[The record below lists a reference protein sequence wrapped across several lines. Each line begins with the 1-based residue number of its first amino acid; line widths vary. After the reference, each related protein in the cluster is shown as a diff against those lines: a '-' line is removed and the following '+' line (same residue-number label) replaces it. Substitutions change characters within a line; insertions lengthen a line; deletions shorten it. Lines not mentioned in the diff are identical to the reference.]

1 MAKLTKKRVLD
12 TIEVT
17 CDIQEWDVWNDAK
30 GDKERTKINHLIALC
45 SIKDSLNT
53 LSVFDTHYP
62 DGVAEVVEGYKEKYE
77 QFRQQF
83 IRSYPDDFIAF
94 SLTLD
99 LSPIGAT
106 KYNSKKDPALEVEKF
121 CAKQEELV
129 AEKTESAYKSLTL
142 RELRKLCRER
152 DITVPSGAK
161 EEDLIA
167 LLEEQDE
174 SGEQPSDDSEESEA
188 EDTEEEEEVKS
199 TPKKQSTKKVE
210 ELEDEEEELEEPEKP
225 TPKKSCKEVEESD
238 EDTGVKEEQ
247 PAQDQS
253 VEEQEDEDIDEAS
266 AYEEMEID
274 ELREECDRRG
284 IEYKKGAKAH
294 VLIELLT
301 QDDKNSAESNDDEEE
316 IQKEVDELDELLDEN
331 FVDEEIEAVA
341 QEESKAK
348 VSKAKKNKK

>member
-53 LSVFDTHYP
+53 LSIFDTHYP

-121 CAKQEELV
+121 CAKQKEAEEEPKQV
-129 AEKTESAYKSLTL
+129 DSEYKGLTL

-188 EDTEEEEEVKS
+188 EDTEVEEEAKP

-225 TPKKSCKEVEESD
+225 IPKKSRKEIKEPVEDIEA
-238 EDTGVKEEQ
+238 EEEQ
-247 PAQDQS
+247 PT
-253 VEEQEDEDIDEAS
+253 EEQEDEDIDEAS
-266 AYEEMEID
+266 AYDEMELE
-274 ELREECDRRG
+274 ELCEECDKRG

-301 QDDKNSAESNDDEEE
+301 QDDKNSAESNEDEEE

-341 QEESKAK
+341 QEESNAK
-348 VSKAKKNKK
+348 VAKAKKNRK